1 MKKFIG
7 CIAIAMAML
16 MPTIV
21 NAGIVVEDTELE
33 VDYIIKQS
41 KTLVPLRGIFEQ
53 LGYKVQYNN
62 ETKTAYLKGENNI
75 EICAAQKGFFCNGQW
90 IECEIPQE
98 IIDGRFYVPLRD
110 IVNTLAGYEIE
121 WDKDTKT
128 IYIHSV
134 DVKKN
139 EPIKEQEY
147 NNQAEEKEVIEN
159 KENVEE
165 DVNALEM
172 KVLEL
177 INEERSK
184 EGLKALKW
192 DDKLAEIARKHS
204 CDMAENNY
212 FDHTNLKGETPFNRM
227 KKAGINYRTGGENIA
242 AGGNTAEKTV
252 EQWMNS
258 EGHRNNI
265 MNSAYNKVGVGLCIN
280 NNSAYGYYWTQVF
293 SN

>member
-62 ETKTAYLKGENNI
+62 ATKTAYLTGENNI
-75 EICAAQKGFFCNGQW
+75 EICAGQEGFFCNGQW

-110 IVNTLAGYEIE
+110 IVNTLDGYEIE
-121 WDKDTKT
+121 WNENTKA
-128 IYIHSV
+128 IYIHSANAKI
-134 DVKKN
+134 D
-139 EPIKEQEY
+139 EPTKEQEY
-147 NNQAEEKEVIEN
+147 NNQEEKDVIEN
-159 KENVEE
+159 EE

-172 KVLEL
+172 KVVEL
-177 INEERSK
+177 INEERAK

-192 DDKLAEIARKHS
+192 DDKLAEVARNHS

-212 FDHTNLKGETPFNRM
+212 FDHTNLKGESPFNRM
-227 KKAGINYRTGGENIA
+227 KKAGINYRASGENIA

-265 MNSAYNKVGVGLCIN
+265 MNSGYNKVGVGLCIN
-280 NNSAYGYYWTQVF
+280 KNSAYGYYWTQVF